1 MYSCHLMV
9 CTGEGT
15 YIYMRTNSS
24 ESCSGFCR
32 QFITQMARQL
42 VSASYSS
49 LLVLIKVHSFQL
61 FFTLKQLYITFEVL
75 ENVEH
80 CGGEPEQAG
89 YYGYMDMNKL
99 SFTLK

>member
-61 FFTLKQLYITFEVL
+61 FLTFKQLYIAFEVL
-75 ENVEH
+75 ENV
-80 CGGEPEQAG
+80 
-89 YYGYMDMNKL
+89 
-99 SFTLK
+99 